1 MLILLTLKKRGD
13 EITTLGY
20 SKQAITRH
28 LKWHLYKNK
37 KDTQTLCTHGCNQ
50 DLILETI
57 EAHSHFGNLVKTHV
71 DEDDT
76 LKQGIV
82 DNLGRKLVS

>member
-1 MLILLTLKKRGD
+1 MKLD
-13 EITTLGY
+13 EDE
-20 SKQAITRH
+20 
-28 LKWHLYKNK
+28 
-37 KDTQTLCTHGCNQ
+37 KDYRTWVTFTNGCNQ
-50 DLILETI
+50 DWILETI
-57 EAHSHFGNLVKTHV
+57 EIHSHFGNLVKTHV